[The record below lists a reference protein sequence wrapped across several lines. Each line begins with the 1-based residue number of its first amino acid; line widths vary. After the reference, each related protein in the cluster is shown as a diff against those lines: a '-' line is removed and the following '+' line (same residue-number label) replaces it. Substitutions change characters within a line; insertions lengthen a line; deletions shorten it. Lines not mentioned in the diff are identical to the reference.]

1 MKVSIKILRQFDSD
15 LLMLREA
22 GYSLSRLMRD
32 SVSAFA
38 NGRNLKIHFDRADP
52 NRFVFT
58 DMKSYRFNLN
68 FDDEDTKVAELLSHV
83 EPRFKSAFCKTILRN
98 ALATENICVFVDNKE
113 AVNKLLY
120 EDVTDVSIGRYILK
134 GGHGKTA
141 GRLKFYGDD
150 ADDINYTDDFT
161 GEETPETKAEKPE
174 ASDDKKPDRPEI
186 KEKPSETIN
195 TDVSDVPKPSEEK
208 PSVKHF
214 DIPQIETVIKPPVIK
229 EEKGPSSSDEKTSDD
244 SNTADDTKTGTPAF
258 EENKAVPGPKP
269 EEKPKKAEDTDSD
282 GSAPDEGIVYV
293 DDSGDDDLS
302 EEALL
307 DAFDK
312 L

>member
-98 ALATENICVFVDNKE
+98 ALVTENICVFVDNKE
-113 AVNKLLY
+113 AVNRLLH

-134 GGHGKTA
+134 GGHGRTA

-161 GEETPETKAEKPE
+161 GEETPETKF
-174 ASDDKKPDRPEI
+174 
-186 KEKPSETIN
+186 N
-195 TDVSDVPKPSEEK
+195 W
-208 PSVKHF
+208 
-214 DIPQIETVIKPPVIK
+214 
-229 EEKGPSSSDEKTSDD
+229 
-244 SNTADDTKTGTPAF
+244 
-258 EENKAVPGPKP
+258 
-269 EEKPKKAEDTDSD
+269 
-282 GSAPDEGIVYV
+282 
-293 DDSGDDDLS
+293 
-302 EEALL
+302 
-307 DAFDK
+307 
-312 L
+312 